1 MISELA
7 RKASKL
13 LQALPPEAT
22 PIVDKLLESAGALA
36 QNDPPAALKALQA
49 AERNINK
56 LAAKA
61 ITKVARKA

>member
-36 QNDPPAALKALQA
+36 QNDPPAALKA